1 MEAAF
6 IAWII
11 VVALVALTVIIMILA
26 SIPEM
31 RRYLR
36 IRHM

>member
-6 IAWII
+6 IAWVI
-11 VVALVALTVIIMILA
+11 VAALVVLAIIIMILA

>member
-6 IAWII
+6 IAWIL
-11 VVALVALTVIIMILA
+11 VAALVALTVIIMILA